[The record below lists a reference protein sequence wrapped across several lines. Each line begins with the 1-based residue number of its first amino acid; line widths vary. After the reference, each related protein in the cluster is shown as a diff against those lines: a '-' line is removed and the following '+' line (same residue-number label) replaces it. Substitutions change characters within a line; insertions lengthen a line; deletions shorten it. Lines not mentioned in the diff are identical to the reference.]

1 MKTIAPSC
9 RIGFVGGI
17 VLLLGALCRADDAGG
32 KADSTLDFVQFKA
45 PAGWKAADNQAA
57 RIFTSPDSDAT
68 QQTIIILLVTPA
80 QDNLDLPA
88 IFDQS
93 VKQVTSGGKVL
104 EASETSAS
112 KTRQGFDALSRT
124 LTTQVEGQPAVYSR
138 IVGAKVRNRM
148 AGIFYLSTSKTH
160 YEEHQKEMAAL
171 LQSVSFTDGAAV
183 NPLGAGAVNPLGA
196 GAGTASA
203 ELAALAKQ
211 KQELLAKVAEIE
223 ARERQL
229 GGATA
234 QAGHAAVPQD
244 DALAKAR
251 EQYTKGVAARRKPH
265 VVSGDILGL
274 DGKPIANVVSYRVE
288 VWGTTVAA
296 ERTTYSLEVDQ
307 NGHFEQQVPDGLY
320 QVMAHC
326 IVTQAGHR
334 VPVDLVWLDDKKVG
348 VVQASSA
355 GIVRDFRLVLSGL
368 RPGEDP
374 KSDHAY
380 FGGTL
385 SVSGP
390 PYNVTKGSFST
401 RHPGLRVVL
410 TLTAQSALLDGSRM
424 DPITIDMGVDELNY
438 SSNRRNIPIGVYK
451 ASAVLVA
458 KDGGKT
464 AMAIASN
471 FNGPYGESAEI
482 AWESQRDYAEQLTV
496 PGLYIKD

>member
-1 MKTIAPSC
+1 MKTIALNC
-9 RIGFVGGI
+9 RTGFVGGI
-17 VLLLGALCRADDAGG
+17 VLLLGVLCRADDAG
-32 KADSTLDFVQFKA
+32 DSTLDFVQFKA
-45 PAGWKAADNQAA
+45 PAGWKASESQAA

-80 QDNLDLPA
+80 QENLDLPA

-124 LTTQVEGQPAVYSR
+124 LTTQVEGQPLVYSR
-138 IVGAKVRNRM
+138 IIGAKVRNRM
-148 AGIFYLSTSKTH
+148 AGIFYLSTSKAH

-171 LQSVSFTDGAAV
+171 LQSVSFTDGAAAV

-196 GAGTASA
+196 GTGTASA

-274 DGKPIANVVSYRVE
+274 DGKPIANVISYRVE

-355 GIVRDFRLVLSGL
+355 GIVRDFRLVIAGL

-385 SVSGP
+385 SVAGP
-390 PYNVTKGSFST
+390 PYTVTRGSFST
-401 RHPGLRVVL
+401 RHPGGHVIL
-410 TLTAQSALLDGSRM
+410 TLTAQSTLLDGSRM
-424 DPITIDMGVDELNY
+424 EPITIDVTVEEVNY
-438 SSNRRNIPIGVYK
+438 SNNRRNIPMGVYK

-464 AMAIASN
+464 AMPIASN
-471 FNGPYGESAEI
+471 FNGPYGDSAEI
-482 AWESQRDYAEQLTV
+482 AWESSRDNADQLTV
-496 PGLYIKD
+496 PGLYLKD